1 MAYRYQYQHLA
12 LQICHYKKIYIFAGE
27 GNLGIYNA
35 YDVRVDD
42 TFVMVGGGLPTDEY
56 PFIRDTLIEYSPQSG
71 TFTEFPNKM
80 KLPRHSATAI
90 LVDRSI
96 FPSCA

>member
-1 MAYRYQYQHLA
+1 MTLWPGTYGVTVGEH
-12 LQICHYKKIYIFAGE
+12 ICISY
-27 GNLGIYNA
+27 A

-42 TFVMVGGGLPTDEY
+42 TFVMVGGRFDSDEA
-56 PFIRDTLIEYSPQSG
+56 PFNYDFYDTLIKYSPQSG
-71 TFTEFPNKM
+71 TFTELPNRM
-80 KLPRHSATAI
+80 KLARDSATAI

>member
-1 MAYRYQYQHLA
+1 M
-12 LQICHYKKIYIFAGE
+12 YIFTGG
-27 GNLGIYNA
+27 GNLDISYA

-42 TFVMVGGGLPTDEY
+42 NFVMVGGSSYSDEGAY
-56 PFIRDTLIEYSPQSG
+56 ALVRDTLIKYSPQSG
-71 TFTEFPNKM
+71 TFTELPNKM
-80 KLPRHSATAI
+80 KLPRGGATAI

>member
-1 MAYRYQYQHLA
+1 M
-12 LQICHYKKIYIFAGE
+12 IFAGE

-35 YDVRVDD
+35 YDVRIDD
-42 TFVMVGGGLPTDEY
+42 TFVMVGGGLLTDEY
-56 PFIRDTLIEYSPQSG
+56 PFILFRDTLIKYSPQSG
-71 TFTEFPNKM
+71 TFTELPNKM
-80 KLPRHSATAI
+80 KLPRQGATAI